1 MSLFV
6 CSLNEYI
13 AFGQYLPVRH
23 PPRNY
28 DQVEATFNMSG
39 FFEELQRRKVY
50 RVAAAYIVAAGFLIQ
65 IASAAFPAWE
75 LPNWSL
81 RLVIVLLLIG
91 FPIALVLAW
100 AYDITPQ
107 GIQGTPKTPGVHR
120 RRNLVLLIVT
130 AVIISAS
137 AGYFLLPWA
146 VWQKIDKSVAV
157 LPFQNLSNDPNN
169 AYFADGIQEEVLTR
183 LARIGDLKVISRT
196 STQGYQSEP
205 GNLAEIAKQL
215 GVANIL
221 EGSVQ
226 KAGNQVRV
234 NVHLVNVQT
243 GSQLWAE
250 TYDRKLSDIFSVETE
265 ISKGIADSLQAKLT
279 GREEQAL
286 AAKPTNNPQAYDA
299 YLRGLAFEA
308 RSNYSS
314 DALFKA
320 IDFYDLAVRLD
331 PNFALAWARL
341 SGVHALLYSN
351 RRDTTAARRDAA
363 KAALENAQKLQPN
376 TPETLLFTGYY
387 QYWVLHDYGLAKAT
401 FERVSKKLPGNSEVL
416 YALAAIARSEGHWDE
431 SIAYWERGLALNPRN
446 TALLTEVAFTYAAL
460 RQFPRAEKLYD
471 RALDILPNEV
481 SIMALKASIYQA
493 EGNLQEA
500 AKLLARVNLETNSDV
515 AVRIRL
521 TQWRLERN
529 HTEAIH
535 WVQGRQDRLRL
546 FSGIDKG
553 SKQLGNALVHRVAG
567 DTAQAKA
574 FAEQARNTIE
584 PLRKEQPDNAFV
596 AAALGVAYAMVDQK
610 DSALSEAQRAITLL
624 PSNKDRLSGPAFEEN
639 LALVET
645 ITGENTRAIATLTR
659 LLQTPYGGWLYSPT
673 PITPAL
679 LRFDAIWDPLRADP
693 VFQRLCAEKQP

>member
-1 MSLFV
+1 
-6 CSLNEYI
+6 
-13 AFGQYLPVRH
+13 
-23 PPRNY
+23 
-28 DQVEATFNMSG
+28 MSG

-50 RVAAAYIVAAGFLIQ
+50 RVAAAYVVAAGFLIQ
-65 IASAAFPAWE
+65 MASAAFPAWE
-75 LPNWSL
+75 LPNWTL

-91 FPIALVLAW
+91 FPIAIILAW

-107 GIQGTPKTPGVHR
+107 GIQGTPQTPGAHR
-120 RRNLVLLIVT
+120 RRNLILLIAS

-137 AGYFLLPWA
+137 AGFFLLPRA
-146 VWQKIDKSVAV
+146 IWQKVDKSVAV
-157 LPFQNLSNDPNN
+157 LPFQNLSNDPAN
-169 AYFADGIQEEVLTR
+169 AYFGDGIQEEILTR
-183 LARIGDLKVISRT
+183 LTKIGDLKVISRT
-196 STQGYQSEP
+196 STQGYQSDP
-205 GNLAEIAKQL
+205 SNLAEIAKQL

-250 TYDRKLSDIFSVETE
+250 TYDRKLSDIFSVESE
-265 ISKGIADSLQAKLT
+265 IAKGIAESLQAKLT

-286 AAKPTNNPQAYDA
+286 AAEPTNNPQAYDA

-320 IDFYDLAVRLD
+320 IEYYDLAVRLD

-351 RRDTTAARRDAA
+351 RRDTTTARRDAA
-363 KAALENAQKLQPN
+363 KEALENAQKLQPN
-376 TPETLLFTGYY
+376 SPETLLFTGYY
-387 QYWVLHDYGLAKAT
+387 QYWVSQDYALAKAT
-401 FERVSKKLPGNSEVL
+401 FGRVSKMLPSNSEIL
-416 YALAAIARSEGHWDE
+416 YALGAIARNEGHWDE

-460 RQFPRAEKLYD
+460 RQFPTAEKLYD
-471 RALDILPNEV
+471 RALDILPNEL
-481 SIMALKASIYQA
+481 SLMALKASIYQA

-500 AKLLARVNLETNSDV
+500 AKLLVQVNAETNSDV
-515 AVRIRL
+515 AVRIKL

-529 HTEAIH
+529 TE
-535 WVQGRQDRLRL
+535 RLRQIQTRETRL
-546 FSGIDKG
+546 QFTSGIEKG
-553 SKQLGNALVHRVAG
+553 SKQVGLALAQRIAG
-567 DTAQAKA
+567 DTALAKA
-574 FAEQARNTIE
+574 DAEQGRSTLE
-584 PLRKEQPDNAFV
+584 SLKKDQPDNAFV
-596 AAALGVAYAMVDQK
+596 AAALAVAYAILDEK
-610 DSALSEAQRAITLL
+610 DPALNEAQRATTLL
-624 PSNKDRLSGPAFEEN
+624 PSNKDSLSGPAFEEN
-639 LALVET
+639 LALVEMM
-645 ITGENTRAIATLTR
+645 IGENSRAIATLTR

-679 LRFDAIWDPLRADP
+679 LRLDPIWDPLRSEP
-693 VFQRLCAEKQP
+693 VFQKLCEEKQP